1 MVTTRRSSNNVNSVF
16 ESYATPTSDVAIL
29 ERPIEEELVTKVEN
43 VQQPAIKD
51 LNEEAKERRKNL
63 DRILNYDRYSEQMS
77 AVVETLA
84 PVIEEQKEEAPVIA
98 LSDED
103 IRPTSTTMQFGEDI
117 ESIREEMKMER
128 EEEKTDYRLNGKGKI
143 AVVLYSLVITVILAL
158 IVMNTG
164 MLSRLNEINAAKTAE
179 LSMAMSKYS
188 AVMEEINAIS
198 DSSYIANVAE
208 NNYGMVKGN

>member
-16 ESYATPTSDVAIL
+16 EPYATPTSDVAIL
-29 ERPIEEELVTKVEN
+29 ERPIEEEIVTKVES
-43 VQQPAIKD
+43 VQQPVIKD

-77 AVVETLA
+77 AVVETFA
-84 PVIEEQKEEAPVIA
+84 PVIEEQKEEAPVFA

-117 ESIREEMKMER
+117 ESIREEMKAER

-179 LSMAMSKYS
+179 LSMAMSEYT

-198 DSSYIANVAE
+198 DSNYIANVAE

>member
-29 ERPIEEELVTKVEN
+29 ERPIEEEIVTKVEN

-84 PVIEEQKEEAPVIA
+84 PVIEEQKEEAPV
-98 LSDED
+98 SDDPFVAE
-103 IRPTSTTMQFGEDI
+103 I
-117 ESIREEMKMER
+117 ER
-128 EEEKTDYRLNGKGKI
+128 
-143 AVVLYSLVITVILAL
+143 L
-158 IVMNTG
+158 IVE
-164 MLSRLNEINAAKTAE
+164 RKEAKAAKNFAE
-179 LSMAMSKYS
+179 ADRIRQYLL
-188 AVMEEINAIS
+188 E
-198 DSSYIANVAE
+198 
-208 NNYGMVKGN
+208 KGIVLVDTREGTTWKKEG